1 MLDSELFE
9 IIDYTIKS
17 ERIYSNINLMRSDVM
32 RHFAISRHR
41 LNELFTK
48 YADGKSFPQYI
59 NELRINEAHDL
70 IMNHPE
76 MTLVEIASQVGLTPP
91 NLCRLFKQ
99 RYGVAPSKFCPEES
113 K

>member
-76 MTLVEIASQVGLTPP
+76 RQSPG
-91 NLCRLFKQ
+91 
-99 RYGVAPSKFCPEES
+99 
-113 K
+113 